1 MSTHE
6 LIELGGRAT
15 YQANVVLV
23 GESEISEHEK
33 LPCRPILPPML
44 RIVLYARMCFYHSH
58 PKIWK
63 NLAPYSLEGMV
74 WCQIASRVVSDMTS
88 LGQT

>member
-23 GESEISEHEK
+23 WESEISEHEK
-33 LPCRPILPPML
+33 LPCRRILPPML
-44 RIVLYARMCFYHSH
+44 RIVLYTRMCFYRSH
-58 PKIWK
+58 QKIWK
-63 NLAPYSLEGMV
+63 KLAPYSLEGMV
-74 WCQIASRVVSDMTS
+74 CCQIDDRMVEKNGV
-88 LGQT
+88 